1 MTEQMPQNNGSAL
14 MDELSKIAPQAE
26 GQGNNIRSIMNVSLQ
41 VQVIL
46 GRARMSV
53 NQLLALSN
61 GSVVELDRKIG
72 EPFDVVIGDR
82 RVARGEIVRIDD
94 AGGLGVKLTEITKE
108 YMPTG
113 E

>member
-1 MTEQMPQNNGSAL
+1 MADPIQVPDDLISGSAP
-14 MDELSKIAPQAE
+14 DTAE
-26 GQGNNIRSIMNVSLQ
+26 HGANIRSIMNVSLQ

-61 GSVVELDRKIG
+61 GSVIELDRRIG
-72 EPFDVVIGDR
+72 EPFDVAIGER
-82 RVARGEIVRIDD
+82 RVARGEIVRIDET
-94 AGGLGVKLTEITKE
+94 GGLGIKLTEITRE
-108 YMPTG
+108 YMPSA

>member
-1 MTEQMPQNNGSAL
+1 MADPIQVPDGLISEASGSAP
-14 MDELSKIAPQAE
+14 DTAE
-26 GQGNNIRSIMNVSLQ
+26 RGNNIRSIMNVSLQ

-61 GSVVELDRKIG
+61 GSVIELDRRIG
-72 EPFDVVIGDR
+72 EPFDVAIGER
-82 RVARGEIVRIDD
+82 RVARGEIVRIDET
-94 AGGLGVKLTEITKE
+94 GGLGIKLTEITRE
-108 YMPTG
+108 YMPSA

>member
-1 MTEQMPQNNGSAL
+1 MADQTPGPNGNAL
-14 MDELSKIAPQAE
+14 MDEIAPHAASSQEA
-26 GQGNNIRSIMNVSLQ
+26 GNNIRSIMNVNLQ

-53 NQLLALSN
+53 NHLLALSN
-61 GSVVELDRKIG
+61 GSVIELDRKIG
-72 EPFDVVIGDR
+72 EPFDVVIGER

-94 AGGLGVKLTEITKE
+94 SGGLGIKLTEITKE
-108 YMPTG
+108 YMPSA